1 MPDLITRLRA
11 AIRERGAELGR
22 GASEE
27 EIAAF
32 EARHGVH
39 LPPEVRRYFAEVN
52 GFAQGRGEMDAE
64 LVSLWPLSEVRLLS
78 DEAPESTV
86 PEPER
91 YFVFGDWSLW
101 CSRCT

>member
-1 MPDLITRLRA
+1 VRPKKRSRPSRLA
-11 AIRERGAELGR
+11 T
-22 GASEE
+22 
-27 EIAAF
+27 AF
-32 EARHGVH
+32 TS
-39 LPPEVRRYFAEVN
+39 PPEVRRYFAEVN